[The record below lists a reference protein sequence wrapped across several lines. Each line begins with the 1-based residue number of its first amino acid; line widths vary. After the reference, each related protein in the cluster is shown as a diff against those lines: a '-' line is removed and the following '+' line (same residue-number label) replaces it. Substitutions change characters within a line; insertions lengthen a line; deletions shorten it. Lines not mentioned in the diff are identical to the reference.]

1 MPRESRQPLNLNAYM
16 KEPLVAITLK
26 VPRSHYDLLT
36 TMAAM
41 THQTLPDL
49 VASLLASRVMADV
62 EKLVR
67 DSQPLRDD
75 ALIPPQSRPS
85 VPVGPVESHVQ
96 RPVESVSAT
105 NPAQPETPRALQP
118 TPSSSALPVRAPQAP
133 TNPSISASASATQQT
148 VPLRTPAQP
157 LPPTAPRPITPPA
170 AKPLSGDAEFPPK
183 PETRHD

>member
-1 MPRESRQPLNLNAYM
+1 M

-41 THQTLPDL
+41 THQALPDL

-75 ALIPPQSRPS
+75 APPSLIPPQSRPS

-118 TPSSSALPVRAPQAP
+118 TPSSSALPVRAPQPP
-133 TNPSISASASATQQT
+133 TNPSTSASASATQQT
-148 VPLRTPAQP
+148 VPLRTPVQP
-157 LPPTAPRPITPPA
+157 LPPTPLRPTTLPA

-183 PETRHD
+183 QEIRHE